1 MDRQQRVLL
10 KDRVLLIEEVH
21 DFACLALDNTFP
33 ILPASILT
41 ASTMR
46 QPIHDCNKKK
56 SQIATAT
63 SRRCIQAIN
72 ATLILMGLS
81 MNTCQALSLPERSVQ
96 MERRVV
102 SYVGDHHAHQFSTP
116 SSLAISK
123 DRTASVS
130 RRRVLTTTSSSFVAA
145 GLLSPISTAHAATPT
160 TPGEAIRRSAA
171 NLPGLGPS
179 DLFYPRDWQ
188 GSWKV
193 TRNLLVPSNIVLP
206 EYTIR
211 FLPSIEDDKVILDR
225 GFSQAQLETAIVNF
239 KQQQQQQQQQQQSFQ
254 TESQSLSPQQESSV
268 VQSYQ
273 WVETNPNDLRLVFTN
288 GGGLKDIKVTKRS
301 SSVPGSNSTFVLS
314 TSEFQRVTLQSTAT
328 SIPTIGARR
337 VLTQWKQVD
346 ANTLQALEVVYDM
359 DASTTNPLDNSSSG
373 GTTPPVLSKSRILL
387 ERIIVP

>member
-1 MDRQQRVLL
+1 MD
-10 KDRVLLIEEVH
+10 
-21 DFACLALDNTFP
+21 
-33 ILPASILT
+33 
-41 ASTMR
+41 
-46 QPIHDCNKKK
+46 
-56 SQIATAT
+56 
-63 SRRCIQAIN
+63 
-72 ATLILMGLS
+72 
-81 MNTCQALSLPERSVQ
+81 TCQALSLPERNSQ
-96 MERRVV
+96 MERSV
-102 SYVGDHHAHQFSTP
+102 SYFDDHRQFSAP
-116 SSLAISK
+116 ASMAINKLITECFSA
-123 DRTASVS
+123 TASVT
-130 RRRVLTTTSSSFVAA
+130 RRRVLTTSSSFLA
-145 GLLSPISTAHAATPT
+145 GLLPPISMAQAATPT

-188 GSWKV
+188 GLWKV

-225 GFSQAQLETAIVNF
+225 GFSQAQLETAIGNF
-239 KQQQQQQQQQQQSFQ
+239 KQQQQSLS
-254 TESQSLSPQQESSV
+254 TESQSPPQQESSSSSSSV

-301 SSVPGSNSTFVLS
+301 SSSSTAQSTDSSSTLVLS

-373 GTTPPVLSKSRILL
+373 ATPPVLSKSRILL

>member
-1 MDRQQRVLL
+1 MAFRRIQ
-10 KDRVLLIEEVH
+10 LI
-21 DFACLALDNTFP
+21 C
-33 ILPASILT
+33 
-41 ASTMR
+41 
-46 QPIHDCNKKK
+46 
-56 SQIATAT
+56 
-63 SRRCIQAIN
+63 

-81 MNTCQALSLPERSVQ
+81 MNTCQALSLPERSSQ
-96 MERRVV
+96 MERRGA
-102 SYVGDHHAHQFSTP
+102 SYVNDQAHQFSTP

-123 DRTASVS
+123 HPTECFSATASVS
-130 RRRVLTTTSSSFVAA
+130 RRRVLTTSSSSVAAGFVAA
-145 GLLSPISTAHAATPT
+145 ALPPISMAQAATPT

-225 GFSQAQLETAIVNF
+225 GFSQAQLETAIGNF
-239 KQQQQQQQQQQQSFQ
+239 KQQQQSLS
-254 TESQSLSPQQESSV
+254 TESQSPPQQESSSSSSSV

-301 SSVPGSNSTFVLS
+301 SSSSTAQSTDSSSTLVLS

-359 DASTTNPLDNSSSG
+359 DASTTNPLDNSSNSSG
-373 GTTPPVLSKSRILL
+373 ATPPVLSKSRILL

>member
-1 MDRQQRVLL
+1 MSERRIQ
-10 KDRVLLIEEVH
+10 LIC
-21 DFACLALDNTFP
+21 AA
-33 ILPASILT
+33 
-41 ASTMR
+41 
-46 QPIHDCNKKK
+46 
-56 SQIATAT
+56 
-63 SRRCIQAIN
+63 
-72 ATLILMGLS
+72 LILMGLS
-81 MNTCQALSLPERSVQ
+81 MDTCQALSLPERNSQ
-96 MERRVV
+96 MERSV
-102 SYVGDHHAHQFSTP
+102 SYVDDHAHQFSAP
-116 SSLAISK
+116 ASMAISK
-123 DRTASVS
+123 DRAASVT
-130 RRRVLTTTSSSFVAA
+130 RRRVLMTSSSSVAAGFVAA
-145 GLLSPISTAHAATPT
+145 ALPPISMAHAATPT

-225 GFSQAQLETAIVNF
+225 GFSQAQLETAIENF
-239 KQQQQQQQQQQQSFQ
+239 KEQQQSLF
-254 TESQSLSPQQESSV
+254 TESQSPPQQESSSSSSV

-301 SSVPGSNSTFVLS
+301 SSSSIAQSTDSSSTLVLS

-359 DASTTNPLDNSSSG
+359 DASTTNPLDNNSSG
-373 GTTPPVLSKSRILL
+373 ATPPVLSKSRILL